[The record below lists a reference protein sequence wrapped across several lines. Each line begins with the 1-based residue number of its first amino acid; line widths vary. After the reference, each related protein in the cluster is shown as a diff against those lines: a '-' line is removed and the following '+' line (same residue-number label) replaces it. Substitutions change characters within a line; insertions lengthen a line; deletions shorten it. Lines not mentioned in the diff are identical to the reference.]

1 MRWLALACACRAA
14 SDEVVIS
21 YEGSIDAN
29 LGGLGN
35 RLLGLIS
42 AKMLADLARARFAV
56 VDERFTGL
64 ARFSELFEYPPALR
78 WNASHDDYDPTCKLM
93 FENHKCGQTLA
104 HLNSRRSGHEKLMA
118 KLHPESSTLRLRFP
132 QCDVFRVV
140 SNMYFGAL
148 YRPNATRPSFGD
160 VVASIARPSAA
171 IAARVRNATKGWE
184 PANHAVAVH
193 LRSFF
198 KPDLGAV
205 AGCLCDVAARTSYA
219 ATRQQ
224 RDPPPAVK
232 QAWLISDS
240 ARLQTELRD
249 ALAAR
254 CGLDARL
261 SANAYDLAAGED
273 SRAHRRGPDI
283 VDAAFDHALARTA
296 RVFLGTPGSSFSD
309 TAVGLHPDA
318 SRLRLPDC
326 ALIPAR
332 DHAPPN
338 HKWCR
343 QVG

>member
-14 SDEVVIS
+14 SDELLIS

-42 AKMLADLARARFAV
+42 AKMFADLGARFAV
-56 VDERFTGL
+56 VDERFTGHVP
-64 ARFSELFEYPPALR
+64 FSGMFDYPPALR
-78 WNASHDDYDPTCKLM
+78 WNASHDAYDLTCGLN
-93 FENHKCGQTLA
+93 FENHRCGQTLA
-104 HLNSRRSGHEKLMA
+104 HLNSRRSGEELMA

-132 QCDVFRVV
+132 QCTVFRVV

-148 YRPNATRPSFGD
+148 YRPNATRPSSGD
-160 VVASIARPSAA
+160 VVSHVARPSAA
-171 IAARVRNATKGWE
+171 VAARVRAATAGWE

-198 KPDLGAV
+198 KPDLDAV
-205 AGCLCDVAARTSYA
+205 AVCLCHVVGKTKYE
-219 ATRQQ
+219 ATRNQS
-224 RDPPPAVK
+224 DPPPVVK

-240 ARLQTELRD
+240 ARLQRDLRD
-249 ALAAR
+249 LLTAR
-254 CGLDARL
+254 CGLDAKL
-261 SANAYDLAAGED
+261 SANAYNLAAGED
-273 SRAHRRGPDI
+273 SRAHRKAPDI

-309 TAVGLHPDA
+309 TAVGLHPNA
-318 SRLRLPDC
+318 SRLILPDC

-343 QVG
+343 QVI